1 MIIGVTSRAKNALK
15 EFFADESIGNPV
27 VSIVKAKVVESG
39 KMVYGIAIDDDKDF
53 NIENIVEIDGIKF
66 MVDKVVERETKNKYL
81 DIDASGKFRLAD
93 KSDNQ
98 I

>member
-1 MIIGVTSRAKNALK
+1 
-15 EFFADESIGNPV
+15 
-27 VSIVKAKVVESG
+27 
-39 KMVYGIAIDDDKDF
+39 MVYGIAIDDDKDF

-93 KSDNQ
+93 KSDNPEFKS
-98 I
+98 